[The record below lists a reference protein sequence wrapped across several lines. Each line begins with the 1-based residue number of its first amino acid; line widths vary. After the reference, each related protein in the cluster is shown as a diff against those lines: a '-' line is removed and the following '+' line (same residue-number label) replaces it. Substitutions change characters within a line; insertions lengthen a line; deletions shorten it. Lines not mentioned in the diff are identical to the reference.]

1 MSAAKCQPDIKD
13 NQMIQ
18 QFGWSQALHQSF
30 AAYAAHGYVPGRVTV
45 QHRGVYT
52 IVTDYGDLTAQCS
65 GRLNHEAAEGGYPV
79 VGDWVA
85 IKARPAEG
93 TGTIHAVLARRS
105 VFSRKMAGGETAQ
118 ILAAN
123 VDVAFL
129 VTSLNADLNP
139 RRLERYLATAWTS
152 GAKPVIVLTKADTCQ
167 DPIPAIKRVED
178 IAFGVSVVPISAA
191 TGFGMEALSAYLKA
205 GETCVLV
212 GSSGVGKSTLA
223 NALAGQKLMAT
234 GAVRDR
240 DARGRHTTT
249 HRELSRLPNGALILD
264 TPGLRELGLIDADA
278 GFANTFEDIALL
290 ARQCRFGNCSHSSE
304 PDCAVQSALE
314 AGALEAARWKNF
326 KKLQRELAREAS
338 QDDPLVRAAIHRT
351 RVMRAKAQR
360 AGKKI
365 RAKSGELE
373 R

>member
-1 MSAAKCQPDIKD
+1 
-13 NQMIQ
+13 MIQ
-18 QFGWSQALHQSF
+18 EFGWSQALQQSF
-30 AAYAAHGYVPGRVTV
+30 AAYAAHGYVPGRVIV
-45 QHRGVYT
+45 QQRGFYT
-52 IVTDYGDLTAQCS
+52 IVTDYGDLTAQLS
-65 GRLNHEAAEGGYPV
+65 GRLNHEAAAGGYPV

-85 IKARPAEG
+85 IAARPAEG

-118 ILAAN
+118 ILATN

-129 VTSLNADLNP
+129 VTSMNADLNP
-139 RRLERYLATAWTS
+139 RRLERYLATAWAS

-167 DPIPAIKRVED
+167 DPIPAIKTVED
-178 IAFGVSVVPISAA
+178 VAFGVSVVPVSAA
-191 TGFGMEALSAYLKA
+191 TGFGMDALSAHLKA

-212 GSSGVGKSTLA
+212 GSSGVGKSTLV
-223 NALAGQKLMAT
+223 NALAGEILMTT
-234 GAVRDR
+234 GAVRDG

-264 TPGLRELGLIDADA
+264 TPGMRELGLIDADV
-278 GFANTFEDIALL
+278 GFAHTFEDIALL
-290 ARQCRFGNCSHSSE
+290 ARQCRFGDCSHSSE

-314 AGALEAARWKNF
+314 TGALDASRWKNF

-338 QDDPLVRAAIHRT
+338 QDDPLVKAAIHKS
-351 RVMRAKAQR
+351 RVTRAKAQR

-365 RAKSGELE
+365 KAKSGDLE